1 MRLPG
6 LVDAHV
12 HVRDLGQA
20 HKENWDTCTAAALA
34 GGVTTILAM
43 PNTQPAIVDE
53 AALTAYEAAA
63 RQRARCDYGLYFG
76 AGPVNV
82 PSARSLAP
90 RTAGLKL
97 YLDATFGDLKL
108 DGLDV
113 LVGHAANWPA
123 DKPLLAHAEQ
133 QQTAAAIMAAHLAG
147 RSIHIVHVARKAEIE
162 LIARAKDAGLA
173 VTCEVCPH
181 HLMLVAGGDPARQM
195 AAVAGAYRPRE
206 GFAEVRPRLQT
217 QADVDAL
224 WAHLDVIDIFT
235 TDHAPH
241 IVAEK
246 QSTTPPPGFPGV
258 ELALPLWLTAA
269 HLGLLDLDLIVDRM
283 ATAPR
288 RLFNLPAEAET
299 HIDVDLEHVWH
310 PAHERQRTRAA
321 WTPYAGWSL
330 RGAVTS
336 VHHRGRLAFDG
347 ERVLAPPGSGQNLVA
362 SPAG

>member
-12 HVRDLGQA
+12 HVRDLAQR
-20 HKENWDTCTAAALA
+20 HKEDWDTCTAAALA
-34 GGVTTILAM
+34 GGVTTVLAM
-43 PNTQPAIVDE
+43 PNTQPAIVTDT
-53 AALTAYEAAA
+53 ALTTYEDAA
-63 RQRARCDYGLYFG
+63 RQRARCDYGLYVG
-76 AGPVNV
+76 AGPDNIE
-82 PSARSLAP
+82 SIRALAP
-90 RTAGLKL
+90 RAAGLKL

-108 DGLDV
+108 EGLDA
-113 LVGHAANWPA
+113 LVAHAANWPA
-123 DKPLLAHAEQ
+123 HKPLLAHAEQ
-133 QQTAAAIMAAHLAG
+133 QQTAAAILAAHLAG
-147 RSIHIVHVARKAEIE
+147 RAIHIVHVARKAEIE

-173 VTCEVCPH
+173 LTCEVCPH

-195 AAVAGAYRPRE
+195 MPVAGDYRPRA

-224 WAHLDVIDIFT
+224 WAHLDVVDCFA

-241 IVAEK
+241 TLAEK
-246 QSTTPPPGFPGV
+246 QSATPPPGFPGV

-288 RLFNLPAEAET
+288 RIFKLPAQAET
-299 HIDVDLEHVWH
+299 YVEIDLDRAWQ
-310 PAHERQRTRAA
+310 PAHEHQFTRAA

-330 RGAVTS
+330 RGAVTA
-336 VHHRGRLAFDG
+336 VHLLGRPVFDG
-347 ERVLAPPGSGQNLVA
+347 ARVLAPPGTGRNIVEAPPS
-362 SPAG
+362 